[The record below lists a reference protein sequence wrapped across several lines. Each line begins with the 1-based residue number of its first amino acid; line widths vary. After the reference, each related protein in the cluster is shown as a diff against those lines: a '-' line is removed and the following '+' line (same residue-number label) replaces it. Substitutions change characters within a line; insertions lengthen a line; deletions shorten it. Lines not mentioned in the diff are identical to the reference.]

1 MNLPQLTAQ
10 LGAVERE
17 GQDPLHTIIKP
28 LKFKKKDKESYYA
41 VYLTFDLIQQS
52 IRIEDPFLYDEKV
65 RSRFYYFGNNSAAA
79 SQTYLVRGAD
89 ALHYLLTS
97 VWNDLYLALQQ
108 QGLSSSWLAG
118 QLQRLQTASLVSLG
132 SKKGHGHLHLD
143 KLQFP
148 ASFTLES
155 ISYIAEEK
163 CLLINGTKKY
173 KHEALLQ
180 LLLESENKYN
190 RFVLVIPR
198 IRDEAGEYVLSQ
210 HEDYLQLVKKLN
222 RLENTSDSLAAG
234 LKHKEGDLRICYLC
248 HEAKPDVSS
257 SYSTKLSRSG
267 INKIFTT
274 TTINSARFTSVG
286 YDYDDAYAVCGSCY
300 QDLRMGE
307 NVIDSNFRGSIAG
320 ESAFI
325 LPEHLLG
332 TFDYQAIGA
341 IKEGLDFA
349 FGKEDVDR
357 WLNMID
363 ADTDFIG
370 SGFYMLHFII
380 YRTDGNSVSI
390 LEAIE
395 DVPTLRLVRI
405 MKLFRYYGR
414 LIDTRWRSI
423 SLGSIYRMI
432 PVRETDK
439 GQVDVGRVLSLYKA
453 ILSGEQVRTELIY
466 GYACEALDKG
476 MRQLTK
482 AHMDNY
488 RNMMLT
494 QYAGGKED
502 FFILNITTSYLVLLH
517 TLQQLRL
524 LDRNFNTR
532 EEIEMSEDLMQ
543 FVEAESAMNPQVD
556 SSSIAQVEQYL
567 DKHAFTPE
575 ASALF
580 YLGMMVQRVAW
591 EQVKNKHKTKPVLK
605 KIQFQ
610 GMKQHEIIRLAQD
623 VYEKFRQYEIFSAYT
638 EALIYRFNDNF
649 GTIRDKWPLS
659 EQANVFYLMAG
670 YGYAAGN
677 VKKKEGTDN
686 RSQIEESEVVST
698 EQNN

>member
-1 MNLPQLTAQ
+1 LPQLTAQ
-10 LGAVERE
+10 LGAVERK
-17 GQDPLHTIIKP
+17 GQDPLHAIIKP

-41 VYLTFDLIQQS
+41 VYLTFDLIRQC
-52 IRIEDPFLYDEKV
+52 IRIEDPFPYDEKV

-132 SKKGHGHLHLD
+132 SKKGHGHLHLE

-163 CLLINGTKKY
+163 CLLINGTKY
-173 KHEALLQ
+173 KHDALLQ

-222 RLENTSDSLAAG
+222 KLEDTSDSLSAG
-234 LKHKEGDLRICYLC
+234 LKRKEEDLRICYLC
-248 HEAKPDVSS
+248 HEAKPDISS

-274 TTINSARFTSVG
+274 TTINSARFASVC

-307 NVIDSNFRGSIAG
+307 NVIEANFRGSIAG

-341 IKEGLDFA
+341 IKEGMDFA
-349 FGKEDVDR
+349 FGKEEVDK
-357 WLNMID
+357 WLNMIEAD
-363 ADTDFIG
+363 ADFIG

-405 MKLFRYYGR
+405 MKLFRHYGR
-414 LIDTRWRSI
+414 LIDARWRGI

-432 PVRETDK
+432 PVRETEK

-453 ILSGEQVRTELIY
+453 LLSGEQVRTELIY

-482 AHMDNY
+482 ARMDNY
-488 RNMMLT
+488 KNMKLG
-494 QYAGGKED
+494 QYVDGKED
-502 FFILNITTSYLVLLH
+502 FFILNITASYLVLLH
-517 TLQQLRL
+517 ALQQLRL
-524 LDRNFNTR
+524 LDRNFNVR
-532 EEIEMSEDLMQ
+532 EEIEMSEERTLTME
-543 FVEAESAMNPQVD
+543 VESAMNPQVD
-556 SSSIAQVEQYL
+556 ASQIAQVEQYL

-575 ASALF
+575 AKALF

-649 GTIRDKWPLS
+649 GTIRNKWPLS

-677 VKKKEGTDN
+677 GKKKEATDN
-686 RSQIEESEVVST
+686 GSQIQESEVEPP

>member
-1 MNLPQLTAQ
+1 
-10 LGAVERE
+10 
-17 GQDPLHTIIKP
+17 
-28 LKFKKKDKESYYA
+28 ESYYA
-41 VYLTFDLIQQS
+41 VYLTFDLIHQS

-222 RLENTSDSLAAG
+222 RLDKTRDSLSAG

-274 TTINSARFTSVG
+274 TTINSARFTSAG
-286 YDYDDAYAVCGSCY
+286 YDYDDTYAVCGSCY

-307 NVIDSNFRGSIAG
+307 NVIESNFRGSIAG

-363 ADTDFIG
+363 ADTEWIG

-405 MKLFRYYGR
+405 MKLFRHYGR
-414 LIDTRWRSI
+414 LIDARWRSI

-439 GQVDVGRVLSLYKA
+439 GHVDVGRVLSLYKA

-494 QYAGGKED
+494 QYASGKED